1 MQMSIEIKNVTKK
14 FGKTVAVDA
23 ITAKI
28 DEEKIYGIL
37 GRNGAGKS
45 TLLNIIS
52 NRIIATDGEVLVDGE
67 EAVENNSAQEK
78 VFLMSEVDMY
88 PQSMNTAEI
97 LKWTSKFYP
106 DTDIEKG
113 KEIAKRFTLDIKK
126 GIGQLSTGYRTIA
139 KFVAAIA
146 PNAKYTFLDEPVL
159 GLDANHRELLYK
171 IIVEEYAENPRMI
184 AVATHII
191 EEVAGLLEEVIIIE
205 KGKVIE
211 TDSVENLLSRGYG
224 VTGKAELVDGFCANK
239 NVIGTESIGSL
250 KIAYILGHDNISEI
264 PDGLEISPLNLQK
277 LFIVLTGGEEEVK

>member
-1 MQMSIEIKNVTKK
+1 MSIEIKNITKK
-14 FGKTVAVDA
+14 FAKTVAVDG
-23 ITAKI
+23 ISAKI

-52 NRIIATDGEVLVDGE
+52 NRIIATDGEVLIDGE

-88 PQSMNTAEI
+88 PASMNIAEI
-97 LKWTSKFYP
+97 LKWTARFYP

-113 KEIAKRFTLDIKK
+113 KEIAKRFTLDMKK

-139 KFVAAIA
+139 KFVAAMA
-146 PNAKYTFLDEPVL
+146 SNAKYTFLDEPVL

-171 IIVEEYAENPRMI
+171 IIVEEYADNPRMI

-211 TDSVENLLSRGYG
+211 TDSVENLLSRGYC
-224 VTGKAELVDGFCANK
+224 VTGKAELVDSLCVDK
-239 NVIGTESIGSL
+239 NVIGNESIGAL
-250 KIAYILGHDNISEI
+250 KVAYILGHDNISEI

-277 LFIVLTGGEEEVK
+277 LFIVLTGGEEEAK

>member
-1 MQMSIEIKNVTKK
+1 MSIEIKNVTKR
-14 FGKTVAVDA
+14 FQKTVAVDG

-28 DEEKIYGIL
+28 EEDKIYGIL

-52 NRIIATDGEVLVDGE
+52 NRIIANEGEVLIDGE

-88 PQSMNTAEI
+88 PASMNTVQI
-97 LKWTSKFYP
+97 LKWTSRFYP
-106 DTDIEKG
+106 DTDIERGLK
-113 KEIAKRFTLDIKK
+113 IAERFTLDTKK

-139 KFVAAIA
+139 KFVAAMA
-146 PNAKYTFLDEPVL
+146 SNARYTFLDEPVL

-171 IIVEEYAENPRMI
+171 IIIEEYSENPRMI

-205 KGKVIE
+205 NGKVIE
-211 TDSVENLLSRGYG
+211 TDSTENLLSKGYG
-224 VTGKAELVDGFCANK
+224 ITGKAEAVDRFCENK
-239 NVIGTESIGSL
+239 NVIGTESIGSI
-250 KIAYILGHDNISEI
+250 KVAYILGHDNLGEI

-277 LFIVLTGGEEEVK
+277 LFIVLTGGEEEAK

>member
-1 MQMSIEIKNVTKK
+1 MSIEIKNVTKK
-14 FGKTVAVDA
+14 FGKTVAVDS
-23 ITAKI
+23 ISAKI

-52 NRIIATDGEVLVDGE
+52 NRIIATDGEVLIDGE

-78 VFLMSEVDMY
+78 VFLMSEADMY
-88 PQSMNTAEI
+88 PSSMSTAEI
-97 LKWTSKFYP
+97 LKWTAKFYP

-146 PNAKYTFLDEPVL
+146 SNAKYTFLDEPVL

-171 IIVEEYAENPRMI
+171 ILIEEYSENPRMI
-184 AVATHII
+184 AIATHII
-191 EEVAGLLEEVIIIE
+191 EEVSNLIEEVIIIE
-205 KGKVIE
+205 KGRIIE
-211 TDSVENLLSRGYG
+211 VDSTENLLSKGYG
-224 VTGKAELVDGFCANK
+224 ITGRAELVERFCADK
-239 NVIGTESIGSL
+239 NVIGTESVGSV
-250 KIAYILGHDNISEI
+250 KVAYILGHENISEI
-264 PDGLEISPLNLQK
+264 PDGLDISPMNLQK
-277 LFIVLTGGEEEVK
+277 LFIVLTGGEEEAK

>member
-1 MQMSIEIKNVTKK
+1 MSIEIKNVSKK
-14 FGKTVAVDA
+14 FGKTVALDGISA
-23 ITAKI
+23 NI
-28 DEEKIYGIL
+28 DEDKIYGIL

-52 NRIIATDGEVLVDGE
+52 NRIIATDGEVFIDGE

-88 PQSMNTAEI
+88 PSSMNI
-97 LKWTSKFYP
+97 VQLLKWTARFYP
-106 DTDIEKG
+106 DTDKEAG
-113 KEIAKRFTLDIKK
+113 LEIAKRFGLDAKK

-139 KFVAAIA
+139 KFVTAMAS
-146 PNAKYTFLDEPVL
+146 NAKYTFLDEPVL

-171 IIVEEYAENPRMI
+171 IIIEQYSENPRMI

-205 KGKVIE
+205 DGKIIE
-211 TDSVENLLSRGYG
+211 TDSTENLLSRGYG
-224 VTGKAELVDGFCANK
+224 VTGKAELVDSFCSNK

-250 KIAYILGHDNISEI
+250 KVAYILGHGNITEI
-264 PDGLEISPLNLQK
+264 PDGLEISPMNLQK
-277 LFIVLTGGEEEVK
+277 LFIVLTGGEEEAK